1 VPLIEPQ
8 EDLLQQTVE
17 IKLTR
22 RLISYIPKL
31 LIPPQVLVVRLFKSA
46 FEMLSNVTRQ
56 FFDPQRGGKLGLKR
70 ELKEA
75 LELLTRLE
83 ESWSVRRLTEIDL
96 SVVPPWLVEEL
107 AVASRYEHSTH
118 VAHLALIAS
127 LRLDLD
133 PLLLSVSGLL
143 HDVGCGPFPHISDEL
158 MRIFMGWEHPSNV
171 KFVLEKSSDRE
182 LSQLEEFGL
191 DPSEVFDVISGVH
204 EYSPLIN
211 GEIDVDNA
219 DNIYRYIAT
228 MPSLPLGE
236 PLYRPLE
243 IVLAMR
249 FEGRKLEIEQEVKR
263 RWAEDRDRIYSYLE
277 NHEGNIAAWVML
289 SRAMRLLMQELDENF
304 FLLTNKSAF
313 SLFISRLPELS
324 RNLLDRKFLL
334 LENLEMPELNE
345 DIRSLVTK
353 DRADW
358 TRIAE
363 LEEQIRSELGLERW
377 SFGLEILSSKSKP
390 SWEEKK
396 VWKLYLVSLH
406 DDEKLRKTW
415 RRYMGL

>member
-1 VPLIEPQ
+1 M
-8 EDLLQQTVE
+8 QQTVE

-353 DRADW
+353 DRAD
-358 TRIAE
+358 
-363 LEEQIRSELGLERW
+363 
-377 SFGLEILSSKSKP
+377 
-390 SWEEKK
+390 
-396 VWKLYLVSLH
+396 
-406 DDEKLRKTW
+406 
-415 RRYMGL
+415 

>member
-1 VPLIEPQ
+1 M
-8 EDLLQQTVE
+8 
-17 IKLTR
+17 
-22 RLISYIPKL
+22 
-31 LIPPQVLVVRLFKSA
+31 IPPQVLVVRLFKSA

>member
-1 VPLIEPQ
+1 
-8 EDLLQQTVE
+8 
-17 IKLTR
+17 
-22 RLISYIPKL
+22 
-31 LIPPQVLVVRLFKSA
+31 
-46 FEMLSNVTRQ
+46 M
-56 FFDPQRGGKLGLKR
+56 KR